1 MTQIATDIDS
11 SWDAYRRR
19 GCRDARE
26 ALILHYAPLVQY
38 VAGRVAVG
46 LPASVDRGDLVSY
59 GLFGLI
65 DAIEKFEPERGFRF
79 ETYAIARIKGNM
91 VDELRS
97 LDWVPRS
104 VRRKAKAIER
114 AYVDLEADLHRPPS
128 DCELAD
134 ALHMSDGQLQHALA
148 QVSLVNLVTFDATI
162 SGHPGSDDG
171 VTVGDTLVD
180 AADGPVDVLELAEMR
195 QVLAEAIEGLPAR
208 EHQVVALYYFD
219 GLTLAEI
226 GSVLGVTESRACQI
240 HSKVVAQLRRHLAA
254 REHELA

>member
-1 MTQIATDIDS
+1 MTQIATDIEE
-11 SWDAYRRR
+11 SWAAYRRH

-26 ALILHYAPLVQY
+26 DLILHYAPLVQY

-91 VDELRS
+91 LDELRS

-114 AYVDLEADLHRPPS
+114 AYVALEADLHRPPS
-128 DCELAD
+128 DCEVSH
-134 ALHMSDGQLQHALA
+134 ALGMSDEQFQHALA
-148 QVSLVNLVTFDATI
+148 QVSLVNLVTFDASI
-162 SGHPGSDDG
+162 AGHPGADDA

-180 AADGPVDVLELAEMR
+180 SADGPVDVLELAELR
-195 QVLAEAIEGLPAR
+195 RILAEAIDGLPER
-208 EHQVVALYYFD
+208 ERQVVALYYFD

-226 GSVLGVTESRACQI
+226 GEVLGVTESRACQI
-240 HSKVVAQLRRHLAA
+240 HGKAVLKLRLRLTAA
-254 REHELA
+254 EREPA

>member
-1 MTQIATDIDS
+1 MTQIATDIEE
-11 SWDAYRRR
+11 SWAAYRRH

-26 ALILHYAPLVQY
+26 DLILHYAPLVQY

-91 VDELRS
+91 LDELRS

-114 AYVDLEADLHRPPS
+114 AYVALEADLHRPPS
-128 DCELAD
+128 DCEVSH
-134 ALHMSDGQLQHALA
+134 ALGMSDEQFQDALA
-148 QVSLVNLVTFDATI
+148 QVSLVNLVTFDASI
-162 SGHPGSDDG
+162 AGHPGADDA

-180 AADGPVDVLELAEMR
+180 SAEGPVDVLELAELR
-195 QVLAEAIEGLPAR
+195 RILAEAIDGLPER
-208 EHQVVALYYFD
+208 ERQVVALYYFD

-226 GSVLGVTESRACQI
+226 GEVLGVTESRACQI
-240 HSKVVAQLRRHLAA
+240 HGKAVLKLRLRLTAA
-254 REHELA
+254 EREPA

>member
-1 MTQIATDIDS
+1 VTQIDTDIETT
-11 SWDAYRRR
+11 WDAYKRR

-26 ALILHYAPLVQY
+26 ELILHYASLVQY

-46 LPASVDRGDLVSY
+46 LPPTVDRSDLVSY

-65 DAIEKFEPERGFRF
+65 DAIEKFEPRRGFRF

-91 VDELRS
+91 LDELRA

-114 AYVDLEADLHRPPS
+114 AYVSLEADLQRPPE
-128 DCELAD
+128 DCELAE
-134 ALHMSDGQLQHALA
+134 ALSVSEDQLQHDLT
-148 QVSLVNLVTFDATI
+148 QVSLVNLVAFDATV
-162 SGHPGSDDG
+162 SGHSGIDDG

-180 AADGPVDVLELAEMR
+180 GSEGPVDVVESAELRRIVAD
-195 QVLAEAIEGLPAR
+195 AIERLPER
-208 EHQVVALYYFD
+208 ERVVVTLYYFD

-226 GSVLGVTESRACQI
+226 GEALGVTESRACQI
-240 HSKVVAQLRRHLAA
+240 HGKAVLQLRLRVTAA
-254 REHELA
+254 EREPA

>member
-1 MTQIATDIDS
+1 VTQIATDIDS
-11 SWDAYRRR
+11 SWAAYRRR

-26 ALILHYAPLVQY
+26 GLILHYAPLVQY

-91 VDELRS
+91 LDELRS

-104 VRRKAKAIER
+104 VRRKAKAIDR
-114 AYVDLEADLHRPPS
+114 AYVALESDLHRPPS
-128 DCELAD
+128 DTELAE
-134 ALHMSDGQLQHALA
+134 ALGMSDEQLQHALS
-148 QVSLVNLVTFDATI
+148 QVSLVNLVTFDSTI
-162 SGHPGSDDG
+162 AGHPGSEGG

-195 QVLAEAIEGLPAR
+195 QILADAIEALPAR
-208 EHQVVALYYFD
+208 ERQVVALYYFD

-226 GSVLGVTESRACQI
+226 GEVLGVTESRACQI
-240 HSKVVAQLRRHLAA
+240 HGKAVLKLRLRLTAA
-254 REHELA
+254 EREPA